1 MSLPADRVNRPGA
14 RDAGSSEAGTRPV
27 ARKLSLRVNGTRV
40 GDPARPTASGPTAAG
55 PRMRRFG
62 LRVHTSMRGTTPR
75 SGEEGA
81 AAAEAELAA
90 RYDDATSEES

>member
-1 MSLPADRVNRPGA
+1 
-14 RDAGSSEAGTRPV
+14 
-27 ARKLSLRVNGTRV
+27 
-40 GDPARPTASGPTAAG
+40 
-55 PRMRRFG
+55 MRRFG